1 MIFTPTKC
9 CLKHCEKWS
18 LKDYSDYRFH
28 LMLHYTR
35 PGQAFLFIEGQGFPS
50 ISGCPGR
57 LAPRPL
63 LRPPAEALR
72 PLQRGDVR
80 GLLGRDPRRNIHK
93 SPVCVCV

>member
-57 LAPRPL
+57 LAPRPCCAL
-63 LRPPAEALR
+63 LLKLFDLFREVTCEGFWVAIREGTSTKVL
-72 PLQRGDVR
+72 
-80 GLLGRDPRRNIHK
+80 
-93 SPVCVCV
+93 CVCV